1 MIRTDREALTCDL
14 AECYRIYDMRDF
26 PAYYIATLA
35 AGLGE
40 DSRIMKEMLGKKADT
55 STHLQAMTVDLLQY
69 LLWTRTKDA
78 QHGRN
83 RPESITDK
91 LTQAG
96 EKDNAVVTADQFDR
110 IRSGMLN
117 G

>member
-1 MIRTDREALTCDL
+1 MIRTDREALICDL
-14 AECYRIYDMRDF
+14 AECYQIYDIRSF

-40 DSRIMKEMLGKKADT
+40 DSRIMKKMLGKKADT

-69 LLWTRTKDA
+69 LLWTKTKDA

-83 RPESITDK
+83 RPESITDR
-91 LTQAG
+91 LTQTK
-96 EKDNAVVTADQFDR
+96 EKDNAVVTADEFDR
-110 IRSGMLN
+110 IRN
-117 G
+117 GIVNV